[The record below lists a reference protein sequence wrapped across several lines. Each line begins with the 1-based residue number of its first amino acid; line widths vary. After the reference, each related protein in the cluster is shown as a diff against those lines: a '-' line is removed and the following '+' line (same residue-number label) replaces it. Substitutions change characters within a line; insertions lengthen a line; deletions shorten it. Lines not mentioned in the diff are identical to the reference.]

1 MWFVRIERGIG
12 GMLKSGNTNRKDVL
26 KTLWILMESIGLFL
40 ILLSNAASILLEST
54 VRYKVWAWLS
64 KRRFRSILEKKG
76 LPSDLIEILV
86 GEYEE
91 TIRKVGEVNS
101 LLKSLGGMTRFTG
114 KLRNRSWM

>member
-1 MWFVRIERGIG
+1 M
-12 GMLKSGNTNRKDVL
+12 KSESTIRKDML
-26 KTLWILMESIGLFL
+26 KTLWIIMESIGLFL
-40 ILLSNAASILLEST
+40 ILLSNIASILLENT

-91 TIRKVGEVNS
+91 TIRKVGEVNN
-101 LLKSLGGMTRFTG
+101 LLKSLGGMTGFTE
-114 KLRNRSWM
+114 KLRNKSWMK